1 MLCDP
6 FNLLIFFFFSRFLGS
21 NLRILP
27 VHNAANAVNLMC
39 TIAKVSPLR
48 RMAYIH
54 THCQTFKVPDFK
66 CTLSS
71 VGLTNTLLLSPQRSC
86 SFQMQLFP
94 KPKLSFSSLLTLFL
108 VAATKIT
115 HFGPEEHLVM
125 ETLCWPYWF
134 LKSSSRF

>member
-6 FNLLIFFFFSRFLGS
+6 FNLLIFFFFFRFLGS

-71 VGLTNTLLLSPQRSC
+71 VGLTNTLLLSPSEKL
-86 SFQMQLFP
+86 LFP
-94 KPKLSFSSLLTLFL
+94 H
-108 VAATKIT
+108 AAL
-115 HFGPEEHLVM
+115 PQA
-125 ETLCWPYWF
+125 ETQL
-134 LKSSSRF
+134 LKSSHFISSSSYQDHSFWARRAFSHGDIVLALLVP